1 MKKFRDLSILT
12 KLAVGFAI
20 MELLLIGMGIL
31 SIRSIT
37 QVNERVKT
45 SYEDQVLPTHL
56 LYDLR
61 AKSFQMQTAVAW
73 HILTYGTAMME
84 SQEKEITALD
94 KAFHKLLEGYAQ
106 QVASPQEQ
114 ELYEDIVT
122 RWRDVQTTRAKV
134 LRLSTLY
141 SKDAAADLQRGGGA
155 ITLTAFTVAIQRLI
169 ELKKDQAAEEPA
181 ASTMLVSD
189 LTHYMLLITFGG
201 FACGLLLGWFISRR
215 ISNGLRNIVTAV
227 VAMGSGNLQARSTL
241 DTHDEI
247 GQLAKTFNQM
257 AAKIE
262 AGIADVREAQY
273 TMAAIDHSYSIIEF
287 NLEGTIIDVNE
298 RFLKLTEYAKDE
310 LIGAHHRIL
319 CDPTC
324 VESND
329 YEAFWQDLRRGQFQT
344 GTYQRLTKGGK
355 PIWIQASY
363 NPTFNAD
370 GAVYKIVKLAT
381 DMTAQKEAEVARR
394 EQEARLQ
401 AIVTNAVDG
410 IVTINDRG
418 IIESFNASAE
428 RLFGYSSAEA
438 IGQNVKLL
446 MPEPYRSEHD
456 GYLEN
461 YKKTGHPKIIGIGRE
476 VVGKRKDGSTF
487 PLDLAVSEIHLS
499 GRRAFTGILRDIT
512 ERRAIETQLE
522 QTAIQM
528 ECINL
533 ELEMA
538 NDEVRQATEA
548 KSSFLASMSHEIR
561 TPMNSIVGMAQ
572 LLGETSLTPEQQ
584 DYTQRLRR
592 ASDHLLDLINDIL
605 DLSKI
610 ESGHMELEAVAIDL
624 RNSLESVGE
633 MLALRAHTKQ
643 IDFAVRVCPDLPAA
657 VSGDPTRLRQILVNL
672 VGNAIKFTETGEI
685 LVQVEQ
691 TESGQFRFSV
701 SDTGI
706 GIPPEK
712 LGSIFDSFSQVDAST
727 TRKYGGTGLG
737 LSICKQ
743 LIELMGGDISVTS
756 TPGVGSTF
764 TFTVPLPTVS
774 LETTPA
780 GLDLLVL
787 KGTRILV
794 VDDHQPT
801 RLVIAEILSEA
812 GALVSDAA
820 SGPLAVAHLQ
830 TAQTDNQ
837 PVHLMIIDRR
847 MPGMDGF
854 ELVQTLRAMP
864 IGKDLPVLFLISD
877 TQQSDRA
884 RTQEFGI
891 THQIIKPVSRLGLLV
906 TARDAIVRQSAPAM
920 PNLDQAFPAARTSPR
935 PRPLRILLV
944 DDLADNRDL
953 VVLFLKNLPYSIDIA
968 VNGIEAVEKIQTSLY
983 DIVLMDVQM
992 PIMDGLQAT
1001 ATIRQWER
1009 TEGRTPTPIIAL
1021 TAQALTEEREKSLAA
1036 GYTAHL
1042 TKPIKKPDLL
1052 KAIEGYT
1059 GLIQDQAA

>member
-1 MKKFRDLSILT
+1 MKKLRDQSILT
-12 KLAVGFAI
+12 KLVVAFAV
-20 MELLLIGMGIL
+20 MELLLIGMGVL

-37 QVNERVKT
+37 QINERVDRL
-45 SYEDQVLPTHL
+45 YDDHILPTHL
-56 LYDLR
+56 LHDLR
-61 AKSFQMQTAVAW
+61 AKSFQMQTAVVW
-73 HILTYGTAMME
+73 HILTYGTASMA
-84 SQEKEITALD
+84 SQETEIAALD
-94 KAFHKLLEGYAQ
+94 ETFHGLLDGYAQ
-106 QVASPQEQ
+106 YVRSPSEQ
-114 ELYEDIVT
+114 ELYEDIET
-122 RWRDVQTTRAKV
+122 RWHDVQATRTKV

-141 SKDAAADLQRGGGA
+141 SKDAAAELQRNEGA
-155 ITLTAFTVAIQRLI
+155 VKLAAFTVAIQRLI
-169 ELKKDQAAEEPA
+169 ELNKDQAKEAHVA
-181 ASTMLVSD
+181 GTILVSD
-189 LTHYMLLITFGG
+189 LIHYTRLITLAG
-201 FACGLLLGWFISRR
+201 FACGLLLGWLIFRR
-215 ISNGLRNIVTAV
+215 ISSGLRNIVTAA
-227 VAMGSGNLQARSTL
+227 VAMGSGHLQARSNL
-241 DTHDEI
+241 DCQDEI

-262 AGIADVREAQY
+262 ASVAEVCEANH
-273 TMAAIDHSYSIIEF
+273 TMTAIDHTYAIIEF
-287 NLEGTIIDVNE
+287 NLDGTIIDVNE
-298 RFLKLTEYAKDE
+298 HFLRLTGHAKDE
-310 LIGAHHRIL
+310 LIGAHHRVL
-319 CDPTC
+319 CDPTY
-324 VESND
+324 VESTD
-329 YEAFWQDLRRGQFQT
+329 YGAFWQELRRGRFQT

-363 NPTFNAD
+363 NPTANAE
-370 GAVYKIVKLAT
+370 GTLYKIVKFAT
-381 DMTAQKEAEVARR
+381 DITAQKEAEVARH

-401 AIVTNAVDG
+401 AIVSNAVDG

-418 IIESFNASAE
+418 IIESFNAAAE

-461 YKKTGHPKIIGIGRE
+461 YKKSGHPKIIGIGRE

-572 LLGETSLTPEQQ
+572 LLSETSLTPEQQ

-610 ESGHMELEAVAIDL
+610 ESGHLELEAVPINLHDL
-624 RNSLESVGE
+624 MENVGE
-633 MLALRAHTKQ
+633 MMALRAHAKQ
-643 IDFAVRVCPDLPAA
+643 IDFVVRVCPGLPER
-657 VSGDPTRLRQILVNL
+657 VSGDPTRLRQIIVNL
-672 VGNAIKFTETGEI
+672 VGNAIKFTETGHI
-685 LVQVEQ
+685 LVQVEAD
-691 TESGQFRFSV
+691 ESGRFRFSV
-701 SDTGI
+701 ADTGI
-706 GIPPEK
+706 GIPAEK
-712 LGSIFDSFSQVDAST
+712 LGSIFDSFSQADSST

-737 LSICKQ
+737 LSICKR
-743 LIELMGGDISVTS
+743 LVELMDGDISVTS
-756 TPGVGSTF
+756 TPGIGSNF
-764 TFTVPLPTVS
+764 LFTVPLPTVS
-774 LETTPA
+774 LETKPA
-780 GLDLLVL
+780 DPDLLAL

-794 VDDHQPT
+794 VDDHPPT
-801 RLVIAEILSEA
+801 RLVIHEILSEA
-812 GALVSDAA
+812 GALVGEAA
-820 SGPLAVAHLQ
+820 SSQLAVAHLQ
-830 TAQTDNQ
+830 AAETDHQ
-837 PVHLMIIDRR
+837 PVQLMIVDRR
-847 MPGMDGF
+847 MTDMDGL
-854 ELVQTLRAMP
+854 ELAKTVRTMP
-864 IGKDLPVLFLISD
+864 TGKDLPILFLISD
-877 TQQSDRA
+877 TQQPDRA
-884 RTQEFGI
+884 RMQELGI
-891 THQIIKPVSRLGLLV
+891 THQLIKPVSRSGLLV
-906 TARDAIVRQSAPAM
+906 TARDTMLGQSAPATRR
-920 PNLDQAFPAARTSPR
+920 LDEAPSKAGTSL
-935 PRPLRILLV
+935 RPLRILLV
-944 DDLADNRDL
+944 DDLEDNRDL
-953 VVLFLKNLPYSIDIA
+953 VILFQKNLPYSVETA
-968 VNGIEAVEKIQTSLY
+968 VNGREAVEKIQTALY

-1001 ATIRQWER
+1001 ATIREWER
-1009 TEGRTPTPIIAL
+1009 AKGRRPIPIIAL

-1059 GLIQDQAA
+1059 GLAQDQAA